1 MKKFVYILIAA
12 ALILSFFSC
21 ASSKR
26 MIKTA
31 KGLSD
36 NETIVV
42 GKIELDPPMKDD
54 TQKLEWPYDA
64 DRHKFFLMWSKELRV
79 PVDRAMHPMS
89 PDLGASIK
97 AFQGQTFYAAG
108 AAESFY
114 IIASAIRTKV
124 IGSYFES
131 AVLPASFRV
140 VIEPGDRAVYIGTIR
155 YNRDNFFQIKSI
167 KIIDEYEKEL
177 AEFKKIFGDIP
188 LKKALIRQPPAGFEY
203 KVGEPY

>member
-1 MKKFVYILIAA
+1 MKKF
-12 ALILSFFSC
+12 LSLLMTVIMLFSFVSC

-26 MIKTA
+26 MIKNP
-31 KGLSD
+31 KGLSE
-36 NETIVV
+36 NETIIV
-42 GKIELDPPMKDD
+42 GKIELDPPMKEDS
-54 TQKLEWPYDA
+54 QKLEWPYDA
-64 DRHKFFLMWSKELRV
+64 DRYKFFLMWSKELRK
-79 PVDRAMHPMS
+79 PVERAMHPMS

-97 AFQGQTFYAAG
+97 AFQGETFYAAG
-108 AAESFY
+108 NSESFY
-114 IIASAIRTKV
+114 IIASAVRTKG
-124 IGSYFES
+124 ISNYFES

-140 VIEPGDRAVYIGTIR
+140 EIQPGDRAVYIGTIR